1 MHSDRTNP
9 RETTAPAERVVL
21 PAGTPAWVTVDLVLL
36 TLKVWQ
42 RHYRQALSVE
52 DAVTIVLNAGRL
64 FSVFGR
70 E

>member
-1 MHSDRTNP
+1 MQTERTNP
-9 RETTAPAERVVL
+9 SDTTAPAEHVVL

-36 TLKVWQ
+36 TLKVW
-42 RHYRQALSVE
+42 RKHYREALSVE